1 MITDAPLLQLRPLLV
16 FNVSVG
22 PLVDAGGPPG
32 ALRRIGS
39 IDGGTFAGDRLNGT
53 VMAGGADWQ
62 TVRGD
67 GAVLLD
73 ARALLRTDDGATIAL
88 TYTGIRHG
96 PAHVMARLAR
106 GEEVDPASY
115 YFRIVPR
122 FDTSAPRYEWL
133 NRIVA
138 VGTGVRLPQGPVY
151 WISEIT

>member
-1 MITDAPLLQLRPLLV
+1 MISPSTSLQLRPLLV
-16 FNVSVG
+16 LNVTVG
-22 PLVDAGGPPG
+22 TLVDAGGPPG
-32 ALRRIGS
+32 ARRRIGS
-39 IDGGTFAGDRLNGT
+39 IDGGTFGGDRLNGT
-53 VMAGGADWQ
+53 VVPGGADWQ

-73 ARALLRTDDGATIAL
+73 ARALLHSDDGATIAI

-96 PAHVMARLAR
+96 SADVMARLGR

-122 FDTSAPRYEWL
+122 FDTSAARYEWL

-151 WISEIT
+151 WISEIV

>member
-1 MITDAPLLQLRPLLV
+1 MITDAPSLRLRPLLV
-16 FNVSVG
+16 LNMTVG
-22 PLVDAGGPPG
+22 IIVDAGGPAG
-32 ALRRIGS
+32 AQRRIGS

-73 ARALLRTDDGATIAL
+73 ARALLLTEDGATIAI

-96 PAHVMARLAR
+96 PAEVMARLGS
-106 GEEVDPASY
+106 GEEVDPATY

-122 FDTSAPRYEWL
+122 FHTSAPRYEWL
-133 NRIVA
+133 NRVVA
-138 VGTGVRLPQGPVY
+138 VGTGVRLSQGPVY
-151 WISEIT
+151 EISEVV